1 MLNNLKNKKKKKGFT
16 IIELIIVMSIIAI
29 LAAIAI
35 PKFGDIRNKAN
46 ISADI
51 ATAKNIYTVINAE
64 IQEKNSNKDDYG
76 DDEIKK
82 IIGDDINSKLDSS
95 SEFKVAVANGEVIVR
110 IGDSQVYPKPVDP
123 SGNNWYPAR

>member
-123 SGNNWYPAR
+123 SGNNWYPAQ

>member
-1 MLNNLKNKKKKKGFT
+1 MFNNLKKKKKKKGFT

-51 ATAKNIYTVINAE
+51 ATAKNIYSVINAE

-123 SGNNWYPAR
+123 SGNNWYPAQ